1 MDGKRILIVEDDP
14 AIAKPLKI
22 VLAEAGFEWTW
33 VELISKAREA
43 LKSPIFSAIILDVK
57 LPDGNGFDF
66 YEEIRKKNDIPILIL
81 TSQKTEADQIRGA
94 HLSPDDYV
102 EKPFTTAGLVIKIKN
117 IIKKRQELKRLEE
130 PKSTAS
136 DSKFDLDEGKKIIK
150 YKGKRLTLAPLEY
163 KILRHLIM
171 RPGRVFS
178 RDEIISACWPD
189 DPNIFDRT
197 VDAHIKKIRKAI
209 KDIDPKINKF
219 QIITTKSKQGFM
231 LEE

>member
-102 EKPFTTAGLVIKIKN
+102 EKPFTSAALVIKVKN
-117 IIKKRQELKRLEE
+117 IIKKRQE

-136 DSKFDLDEGKKIIK
+136 DSKFHWDEDKKVIT
-150 YKGKRLTLAPLEY
+150 YKGKRLTLAPLER
-163 KILRHLIM
+163 KILGYLIM
-171 RPGRVFS
+171 RPGRVLS
-178 RDEIISACWPD
+178 RDEFINKCWPVNS
-189 DPNIFDRT
+189 NINSLQV
-197 VDAHIKKIRKAI
+197 VDVHISNIRNAI
-209 KDIDPKINKF
+209 KDIDPQINKF
-219 QIITTKSKQGFM
+219 QIITTVSKEGFM
-231 LEE
+231 LKE